1 MLPSPRPMVPAL
13 LPTVLGLALVGV
25 SLAALRRLARAPT
38 GAFRSGPWPGLTP
51 RGAVLLL
58 VYALL
63 LAGSQ
68 LAVGQAELDT
78 ARRSALWYV
87 PAIAVGAIAAPVLAA
102 RMTGMPGAASAVCGA
117 YLLPRSLASLAFPVL
132 ATPPLLLAPAM
143 ALDVALWL
151 RPSDLAWLFAAW
163 PRGPAARAKRAW
175 RPRESGPRRCA
186 RRDAA
191 RHPRAGRRT
200 AARSG
205 PVPVDDRGHHRGGVA
220 RYPRRCHRRVDV
232 RALTRARLAPK
243 APRALLT
250 RILARWRGAPPAR
263 RGQPRAP
270 A

>member
-175 RPRESGPRRCA
+175 RPRESGPRRFSPARAALAGALAGMLLAILEPADALLLGADPSRWTTEATIVAGLLATLVGATAGWTCA
-186 RRDAA
+186 LLPA
-191 RHPRAGRRT
+191 PG
-200 AARSG
+200 S
-205 PVPVDDRGHHRGGVA
+205 
-220 RYPRRCHRRVDV
+220 PRRPPV
-232 RALTRARLAPK
+232 RS
-243 APRALLT
+243 
-250 RILARWRGAPPAR
+250 
-263 RGQPRAP
+263 
-270 A
+270 